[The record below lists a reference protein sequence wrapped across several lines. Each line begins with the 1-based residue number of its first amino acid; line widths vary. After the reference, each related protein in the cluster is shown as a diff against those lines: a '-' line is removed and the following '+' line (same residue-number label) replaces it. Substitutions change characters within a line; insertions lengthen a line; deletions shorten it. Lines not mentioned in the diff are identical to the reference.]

1 MIFQVSKNKK
11 ELELAQMH
19 CMANPSKGIVSS
31 FPLTKFTY
39 IFPVPTIEIVPAK
52 YLAVEGYT
60 LRKHPPH
67 LGLEWR
73 KRLRESKINPSY
85 NNTIKKDNPGIE
97 IYKCMIGFYIKR
109 KKEYII

>member
-1 MIFQVSKNKK
+1 MILQ
-11 ELELAQMH
+11 LMMLALMH
-19 CMANPSKGIVSS
+19 C
-31 FPLTKFTY
+31 

-52 YLAVEGYT
+52 YLAVEGWT

-97 IYKCMIGFYIKR
+97 LYKRMIRFYIKR